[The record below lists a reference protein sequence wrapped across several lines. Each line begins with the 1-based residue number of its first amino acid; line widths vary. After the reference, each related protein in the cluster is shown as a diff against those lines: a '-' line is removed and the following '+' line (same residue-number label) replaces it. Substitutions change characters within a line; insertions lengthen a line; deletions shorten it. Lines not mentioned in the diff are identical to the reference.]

1 MKLYIYKSKS
11 NTTLYMAK
19 TYRKN
24 NGKSSTKIVE
34 KLGTLEEVKE
44 KANGEDPIVWAK
56 KYVEQKTKEENENRG
71 IYYEKLIEGKELSS
85 EQKIY
90 NLGHIFLRKIFEE
103 LDLNKLCKDIK
114 KDYKFDYE
122 LDDILEDLICTRVMY
137 PTSKLSSCEEAHKF
151 LRQPKYKLHDIYRA
165 LDVLAKEKEKI
176 EKWCYEKS
184 LNIIKK
190 RNTKV
195 LYYDC
200 TNYFFEIELEDEDDL
215 EQDKKGLRKYG
226 KNKENRPLPIVE
238 MGLFIDGSGFP
249 LAFNINPGNTN
260 EQTTL
265 RPLEKQI
272 MKDFELS
279 KFLVCTDAGLG
290 SFNNRNFNNKG
301 NRVYIVTQSLKQL
314 PQEYQADAISN
325 IGWHLLGSSKSIN
338 LSKLNKYDSK
348 NKNIYYKEIL
358 ITRTKKDPDTKKRIT
373 LKERMIVT
381 FSPKYA
387 TYQKNIRNAQI
398 FRAKEMIE
406 KHPERYTKLP
416 QNNAKRFIQ
425 KENITT
431 DGECAE
437 RYKLY
442 YKESLE
448 KYEEQFD
455 GLYALCVPEEMEA
468 SVEEILQVSKGRWEI
483 EESFRIMKSEFKARP
498 PVYLRLEDRIKAHF
512 VICYLS
518 LLVYRILE
526 KEKLQD
532 KYTTEE
538 IIKTLKDMQTNKI
551 EGIGYKQLYQKTA
564 ITTDLNNNYTFNLDQ
579 KFISMKNFKNINNI
593 LHSIIYQ

>member
-34 KLGTLEEVKE
+34 KLGTLEEVTE

-56 KYVEQKTKEENENRG
+56 KYVEEKTKEENENRG

-103 LDLNKLCKDIK
+103 LDLDKLCKDIK
-114 KDYKFDYE
+114 NDYKFDYE

-137 PTSKLSSCEEAHKF
+137 PTSKLSSYEEAHKF

-184 LNIIKK
+184 LNIIKE

-200 TNYFFEIELEDEDDL
+200 TNYFFEIESEDEDDL

-314 PQEYQADAISN
+314 PREYQADAISN

-338 LSKLNKYDSK
+338 LGKLNKYDSK

-358 ITRTKKDPDTKKRIT
+358 ITRSKKDPDTKKRIT

-387 TYQKNIRNAQI
+387 TYQKNIRDAQI

-437 RYKLY
+437 KYKLY

-498 PVYLRLEDRIKAHF
+498 AYLRLENRIKAHF

-551 EGIGYKQLYQKTA
+551 EEIGYKQLYQKTA

-579 KFISMKNFKNINNI
+579 EFIGIKNLKKFLKF
-593 LHSIIYQ
+593 

>member
-34 KLGTLEEVKE
+34 KLGTLEEVKG

-56 KYVEQKTKEENENRG
+56 KYVEEKTKEENENRG
-71 IYYEKLIEGKELSS
+71 IYYEKLIEGKELNS

-103 LDLNKLCKDIK
+103 LDLDKLCKDIK

-137 PTSKLSSCEEAHKF
+137 PTSKLSSYEEAHKF

-184 LNIIKK
+184 LNVIKK

-200 TNYFFEIELEDEDDL
+200 TNYFFEIESEDEDDL

-314 PQEYQADAISN
+314 PQEYQTDAISN

-338 LSKLNKYDSK
+338 LGKLNKYDSK

-358 ITRTKKDPDTKKRIT
+358 ITRSKKDPDTKKRIT

-387 TYQKNIRNAQI
+387 IYQKNIRDAQI

-437 RYKLY
+437 KYKLY

-498 PVYLRLEDRIKAHF
+498 VYLRLEDRIKAHF

-538 IIKTLKDMQTNKI
+538 IIKTLKEMQSNKI
-551 EGIGYKQLYQKTA
+551 EGIGYKQLYQKTE

-579 KFISMKNFKNINNI
+579 EFIGIKNLKKFLKF
-593 LHSIIYQ
+593 